1 MPKVFHDQD
10 ADLSLIQAKKV
21 AVIGYGSQ
29 GHAHSLN
36 LKDSGVDVRVG
47 LPSTSRSRSKAE
59 KAGLTVLSIADAA
72 AWSDVIMILVP
83 DQSQADVYTEHIAQH
98 LNSSTKG
105 NSGGKLLL
113 FAHGFNIHFGFIKP
127 PANIDVALVAPK
139 APGHR
144 VREVFTEGGGV
155 PGLIAIQQD
164 ATGNA
169 QKLALSYARG
179 IGCTR
184 AGVYQTSFKEETET
198 DLFGEQAVLC
208 GGTSALV
215 KAGFDTLVEAGY
227 APEMAYFECL
237 HELKLIVDLMYRG
250 GLNYMRYSIS
260 DTAEFGDYTAGPRI
274 VTDQTRAEMKK
285 LLAEIQDG
293 SFARKFMEE
302 NRSGRHQFEKYRTA
316 ERGSLIETVGSQLR
330 AAMPFLDPV
339 TAPSQSPAKEEAA
352 TTV

>member
-47 LPSTSRSRSKAE
+47 LPATSRSRSKAK

-72 AWSDVIMILVP
+72 AWGDVIMILVP
-83 DQSQADVYTEHIAQH
+83 DQSQAAVYTEHIAQH
-98 LNSSTKG
+98 LTK
-105 NSGGKLLL
+105 GKLLL

-127 PANIDVALVAPK
+127 PADIDVALVAPK

-164 ATGNA
+164 PTGTA

-184 AGVYQTSFKEETET
+184 AGVLRDVLQGGDRNRSLRRAGGALRRNVRT
-198 DLFGEQAVLC
+198 GEGRLRHAGRGRLRAGDGVLRVP
-208 GGTSALV
+208 A
-215 KAGFDTLVEAGY
+215 
-227 APEMAYFECL
+227 
-237 HELKLIVDLMYRG
+237 
-250 GLNYMRYSIS
+250 
-260 DTAEFGDYTAGPRI
+260 
-274 VTDQTRAEMKK
+274 RAE
-285 LLAEIQDG
+285 ADRRPDV
-293 SFARKFMEE
+293 SR
-302 NRSGRHQFEKYRTA
+302 R
-316 ERGSLIETVGSQLR
+316 SQL
-330 AAMPFLDPV
+330 PC
-339 TAPSQSPAKEEAA
+339 TPSPIRRSSA
-352 TTV
+352 TTLPARGL